1 MIKQLV
7 ALLTLSIALGIS
19 AQQTTPPWS
28 GGRNDPAPSK
38 GFVFRVPDIDNVP
51 DLHGDPIDAKLV
63 LFIGGNQFF
72 VMPRL
77 IAGFEKLHPELAGH
91 IFYETLPPGVLLKQ
105 IKAGNTLTLGNLTL
119 DIAPDVYEAGAN
131 ALKSM
136 KQTGEIEELVNYT
149 TNDLQIMVAA
159 GNPKHIA
166 SLKDLARADV
176 RVALPNPEFE
186 GIGRQV
192 EAALN
197 KTGGDELAT
206 EVYKTRV
213 ATGGVVLTQIH
224 HRQTPM
230 RILAGQS
237 DAGVTWTS
245 EVLFQQRLGNP
256 IQGIKIPAEFNT
268 PATYAA
274 GVLKNAPHPEAA
286 RAWIHYLQSDEA
298 QAAYREFGFKPVL
311 AESSNP

>member
-1 MIKQLV
+1 MMKEFATLLV
-7 ALLTLSIALGIS
+7 LSISLGLS

-28 GGRNDPAPSK
+28 GGRNDPATSK

-51 DLHGDPIDAKLV
+51 DLHGDPIGAKLV

-77 IAGFEKLHPELAGH
+77 VAGFEKLHPELAGH

-119 DIAPDVYEAGAN
+119 DIEPDVYEAGAN
-131 ALKSM
+131 ALNSM
-136 KQTGEIEELVNYT
+136 KQAGQIEEMVNYS
-149 TNDLQIMVAA
+149 TNDLQLMVAA

-166 SLKDLARADV
+166 SLKDLAHPDV
-176 RVALPNPEFE
+176 RVALPNPELE
-186 GIGRQV
+186 GIGKQV
-192 EAALN
+192 EAAL
-197 KTGGDELAT
+197 KKAGGDELAT

-213 ATGGVVLTQIH
+213 ADGGVVLTQIH

-230 RILAGQS
+230 RILTGQS

-245 EVLFQQRLGNP
+245 EVLFQRNLGNP
-256 IQGIKIPAEFNT
+256 IEGIAIPAALNT
-268 PATYAA
+268 PAVYAA
-274 GVLKNAPHPEAA
+274 GVLKGAPHPEAG
-286 RAWIHYLQSDEA
+286 RAWIHYLLSDEA
-298 QAAYREFGFKPVL
+298 QAAYREFGFKPVPV
-311 AESSNP
+311 ESSNQ

>member
-1 MIKQLV
+1 MKQLL
-7 ALLTLSIALGIS
+7 ALLALSTSLGLT

-28 GGRNDPAPSK
+28 GGRNDPALSK
-38 GFVFRVPDIDNVP
+38 GFVFQIPDIDNVP
-51 DLHGDPIDAKLV
+51 DLHGDPIGAKLV

-72 VMPRL
+72 VIPRL

-131 ALKSM
+131 ALASM
-136 KQTGEIEELVNYT
+136 KQTGEIEDTVDYT

-166 SLKDLARADV
+166 SLKDLARPDV

-186 GIGRQV
+186 GIGKQV
-192 EAALN
+192 EAAL
-197 KTGGDELAT
+197 KKAGGDELAT
-206 EVYKTRV
+206 GVYRTRV
-213 ATGGVVLTQIH
+213 AQGGVILTQIH

-230 RILAGQS
+230 RILTGRS

-245 EVLFQQRLGNP
+245 EVLFQQKLGNP
-256 IQGIKIPAEFNT
+256 IEGIIIPPALNT
-268 PATYAA
+268 PAVYAA
-274 GVLKNAPHPEAA
+274 GVLKGSPHPEAA

-298 QAAYREFGFKPVL
+298 QAAYREFGFKPVP
-311 AESSNP
+311 AERLKQ